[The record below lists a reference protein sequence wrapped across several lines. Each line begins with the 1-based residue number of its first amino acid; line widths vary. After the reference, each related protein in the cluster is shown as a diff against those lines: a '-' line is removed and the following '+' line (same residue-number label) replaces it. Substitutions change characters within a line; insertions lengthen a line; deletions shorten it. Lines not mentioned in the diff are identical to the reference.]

1 MRMPKTLATIAL
13 STAVIAVSA
22 CGGDDDSSDGARGG
36 DGELTVLAASSLTE
50 SFGELEESFEAEHDV
65 DVKISFDSSSVLAEQ
80 VIQGAPADVLATAD
94 QQTMQTVVDE
104 GLTEGDPQIF
114 ASNTLTIV
122 TPPDNPAN
130 IKRLQDFTSD
140 DVKFAVCVPE
150 APCGDAS
157 QRLLELN
164 KIDADAATQ
173 EQNVKSVLT
182 KVTQGEVDAGLVYV
196 SDAQAAGDD
205 VATVDA
211 ENSSEVV
218 NSDPIAVLTDAAEPE
233 LAQDWVDLVSGKQGE
248 QVLKSYGF
256 QPGT

>member
-1 MRMPKTLATIAL
+1 MRMTKTLAAIAL
-13 STAVIAVSA
+13 SAAVIGLSA
-22 CGGDDDSSDGARGG
+22 CGSDDDSSDGASGEG
-36 DGELTVLAASSLTE
+36 DELTVLAASSLTE
-50 SFGELEESFEAEHDV
+50 AFDELEKTFESEHDV

-80 VIQGAPADVLATAD
+80 AIQGAPADVLATAD
-94 QQTMQTVVDE
+94 VQTMQTVVDE

-130 IKRLQDFTSD
+130 IKSLNDFTSD

-157 QRLLELN
+157 QRLLKLN
-164 KIDADAATQ
+164 NIDADAATQ

-218 NSDPIAVLTDAAEPE
+218 NSDPIAVLSDAADPD
-233 LAQDWVDLVSGKQGE
+233 LAHDWVDLVSGKEGE
-248 QVLKSYGF
+248 RVLKSYGF